1 MIDFVDLGIQELKMV
16 LNWRNS
22 SFVRKC
28 MYSQGKISLEDH
40 MEFIHGL
47 QFSKEKQHMVVKKE
61 GKYIGVVNFTNIN
74 RENKSSYLGL
84 YANPFK
90 RTAGVGKTL
99 QETCL
104 KYIFELLN
112 LKKIKLE
119 VFSDN
124 IRAITLY
131 ERFDFKKTEVK
142 SIDKKSV
149 ICMELVR

>member
-1 MIDFVDLGIQELKMV
+1 
-16 LNWRNS
+16 
-22 SFVRKC
+22 
-28 MYSQGKISLEDH
+28 
-40 MEFIHGL
+40 
-47 QFSKEKQHMVVKKE
+47 MVVKKE

-74 RENKSSYLGL
+74 REKKSSYLGL

-90 RTAGVGKTL
+90 RTHGVGKIL

-104 KYIFELLN
+104 KYIFEILN

-131 ERFDFKKTEVK
+131 ERFNFKKLKVK
-142 SIDKKSV
+142 CIDKKSV